1 MNNKLASF
9 ELRGLLSYLVTRM
22 KLRFLDKRSSGSSK
36 TTIVILGQ
44 KVDLDLMDLEQKYL
58 AADCIR
64 EPENLIVYRAIADSR
79 LVDTFM
85 DVGANCGHVAASV
98 MTNFAQVLL
107 FEPNP
112 KLAELLRYIF
122 KTQSNIAIRE
132 CAIVDEASV
141 GKLSL
146 TVPDESSGL
155 ATLGGTDLSKQHDR
169 VHTYDVRASTLA
181 AEVEGFSVKS
191 AYIKID
197 VEGFEANI
205 IKSAK
210 VLINRERPIVGFE
223 ALSNEAAL
231 NCAKLFEDY
240 VFYCARFSFLENGGA
255 LSRSIP
261 GIMKA
266 LIFGAR
272 IEVLKLQNVE
282 SSKLNNFSQIYSVPR
297 EKAEA
302 FERSILN
309 YAAANPVFSLKS
321 LKTWS

>member
-1 MNNKLASF
+1 MNSKLASF
-9 ELRGLLSYLVTRM
+9 ELRGLFSYLVTRT
-22 KLRFLDKRSSGSSK
+22 KLRFWDKISSGPTK
-36 TTIVILGQ
+36 TTVVILDQ
-44 KVDLDLMDLEQKYL
+44 KVDLDLLDLEQKYL
-58 AADCIR
+58 AADCVR
-64 EPENLIVYRAIADSR
+64 EPENLIVYRAIADSG

-98 MTNFAQVLL
+98 INNYTQVLL

-112 KLAELLRYIF
+112 KLAKLLREIF
-122 KTQSNIAIRE
+122 RTQSNIAIRE

-181 AEVEGFSVKS
+181 TEVEGFSVKS

-205 IKSAK
+205 IDSAK
-210 VLINRERPIVGFE
+210 ALINRERPIVGFE

-231 NCAKLFEDY
+231 NCARLFNDY

-282 SSKLNNFSQIYSVPR
+282 DTNLNNFSQIYSVPR
-297 EKAEA
+297 ENAEA
-302 FERSILN
+302 FEKSILT
-309 YAAANPVFSLKS
+309 YAVANPIFNFKN

>member
-1 MNNKLASF
+1 MNSKLASF
-9 ELRGLLSYLVTRM
+9 ELRGLLSYLVTRT
-22 KLRFLDKRSSGSSK
+22 KLRFLDKRSSRLTK
-36 TTIVILGQ
+36 ATVVILGQ

-58 AADCIR
+58 VADCVR
-64 EPENLIVYRAIADSR
+64 EPENLIVYRAIAHSG
-79 LVDTFM
+79 LVDTFI

-98 MTNFAQVLL
+98 MNNFAQVLL

-112 KLAELLRYIF
+112 KLAKLLRDIF
-122 KTQSNIAIRE
+122 GTQSNITIRE

-155 ATLGGTDLSKQHDR
+155 ATLGGTDLSNQHDR
-169 VHTYDVRASTLA
+169 VHTYDVRASTFA
-181 AEVEGFSVKS
+181 TEVEGFSVKN

-205 IKSAK
+205 IESAK
-210 VLINRERPIVGFE
+210 ALINRERPIVGFE

-231 NCAKLFEDY
+231 NCARLFNDY
-240 VFYCARFSFLENGGA
+240 VFYCARFGFLENGGA

-266 LIFGAR
+266 LIFGAH
-272 IEVLKLQNVE
+272 IEVLRLQNV
-282 SSKLNNFSQIYSVPR
+282 KDGNLNNFSQIYSVPR
-297 EKAEA
+297 EKSEA
-302 FERSILN
+302 FEKSILT
-309 YAAANPVFSLKS
+309 YTAANPIFNLKS

>member
-1 MNNKLASF
+1 MNSKLASF
-9 ELRGLLSYLVTRM
+9 ELRGLLSYLATRT
-22 KLRFLDKRSSGSSK
+22 KLRFLDKRSGGSTK
-36 TTIVILGQ
+36 TTVVILGQ

-58 AADCIR
+58 AADCVR
-64 EPENLIVYRAIADSR
+64 EPENLIVYRAIAGSG

-85 DVGANCGHVAASV
+85 DVGANCGHVATSV
-98 MTNFAQVLL
+98 MNNFAQVLL

-112 KLAELLRYIF
+112 KLAKLLRDMF
-122 KTQSNIAIRE
+122 KTQSNINIRE

-155 ATLGGTDLSKQHDR
+155 ATLGGTNLSNQHDR

-181 AEVEGFSVKS
+181 TEVEGFSMKS
-191 AYIKID
+191 AFIKID

-205 IKSAK
+205 IESAK
-210 VLINRERPIVGFE
+210 LLINRERPILGFE

-231 NCAKLFEDY
+231 NCARIFDDY
-240 VFYCARFSFLENGGA
+240 VFYCARFDFLENGGA
-255 LSRSIP
+255 LSKSIF
-261 GIMKA
+261 GIIKS

-272 IEVLKLQNVE
+272 IEVLRLHNVE
-282 SSKLNNFSQIYSVPR
+282 DSNLNNFSQVYSVPR
-297 EKAEA
+297 EKIEA
-302 FERSILN
+302 FEKAIST
-309 YAAANPVFSLKS
+309 YSAANPIFNLKS